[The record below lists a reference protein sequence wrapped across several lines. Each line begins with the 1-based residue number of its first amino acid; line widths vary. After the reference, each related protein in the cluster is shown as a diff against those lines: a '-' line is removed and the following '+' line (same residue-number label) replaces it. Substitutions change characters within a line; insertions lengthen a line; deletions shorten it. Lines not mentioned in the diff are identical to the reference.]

1 MECFC
6 VNSQE
11 IEGRLDCHFYR
22 PEFVILDKKIK
33 HISNKKLQDYI
44 VSISSGATPD
54 IKQSENYYSN
64 SNEGITFMRV
74 QNVTPQGLDLE
85 DVKFINKETHDG
97 MLKRS
102 QVSEFD
108 LLVKITGVGRM
119 AVSSV
124 TPKDFAGNINQH
136 LVIIKTKN
144 EETSNILATFLN
156 SDIGEKLATKRATGG
171 TRPAL
176 DYKAL
181 KSIPI
186 VFKSE
191 IVKVMRN
198 AIFKSKQKESE
209 ALTILNSVNDYV
221 LDELKIK
228 FDKIVE
234 DKTYCV
240 NFEDIDKKRNDPYYF
255 NPKFDRLLG
264 DLEKSK
270 IKIET
275 LKEVSTKIFSGKT
288 PPKEDYSDE
297 GNLILKVNCLRNNKI
312 LWHKLSYFKDG
323 VPAVK
328 EIKNNDIVLLSSAHQ
343 ADYLGKNPC
352 IVEIPENL
360 KDKKIYFVGELI
372 SIRVNPEKINPYY
385 LLAVLKLEEY
395 YLLVNREKRGQSSH
409 LYSQDLERIK
419 IPFPSLPLQ
428 NKIAEEVKR
437 RMQKAET
444 LQKEANEELEKAKS
458 EVEKIILG

>member
-22 PEFVILDKKIK
+22 PEYTILDKKIK
-33 HISNKKLQDYI
+33 QISTKKLQDYI

-54 IKQSENYYSN
+54 IKKSEMYYSN
-64 SNEGITFMRV
+64 NNEGITFMRV

-85 DVKFINKETHDG
+85 DVKFINKETHEG

-102 QVSEFD
+102 QVNEFD

-124 TPKDFAGNINQH
+124 TPKDFTGNINQH
-136 LVIIKTKN
+136 LVVIKTKN
-144 EETSNILATFLN
+144 EETSNILAAFLN

-191 IVKVMRN
+191 IVKVMGD

-209 ALTILNSVNDYV
+209 SLKLLDSINDYV
-221 LDELKIK
+221 LDELGLK

-234 DKTYCV
+234 DK
-240 NFEDIDKKRNDPYYF
+240 I
-255 NPKFDRLLG
+255 
-264 DLEKSK
+264 
-270 IKIET
+270 
-275 LKEVSTKIFSGKT
+275 
-288 PPKEDYSDE
+288 
-297 GNLILKVNCLRNNKI
+297 
-312 LWHKLSYFKDG
+312 
-323 VPAVK
+323 
-328 EIKNNDIVLLSSAHQ
+328 
-343 ADYLGKNPC
+343 
-352 IVEIPENL
+352 
-360 KDKKIYFVGELI
+360 
-372 SIRVNPEKINPYY
+372 
-385 LLAVLKLEEY
+385 
-395 YLLVNREKRGQSSH
+395 
-409 LYSQDLERIK
+409 
-419 IPFPSLPLQ
+419 
-428 NKIAEEVKR
+428 
-437 RMQKAET
+437 
-444 LQKEANEELEKAKS
+444 
-458 EVEKIILG
+458 